1 MRSDGASRPV
11 TSGRHQVQASRG
23 TARGT
28 SRAGSTRRSA
38 AARTRSGASIRRA
51 PANGRRVSRRNGN
64 ARAALGIGAIV
75 LSLLLVFL
83 LVKSVV
89 GCVSRAS
96 DRGDKKTEAPAEQEV
111 VETVAETKPVTI
123 DLVMIGDILQHSW
136 VYQSGFHDDGTRNYD
151 HIFAH
156 IGSEIE
162 GADIKVVNQET
173 ILGGDSFTFSGYPA
187 FNGPQEMGDAEV
199 KAGFNVALRATNH
212 ALDYGYDGLHSE
224 LAYWREKHPE
234 VAVIGAWDPE
244 DPSSSLGDTYIF
256 EKDGFKVALLNF
268 TYGTNDIPDPDG
280 RVSLLEESHVRS
292 AIEAAEA
299 QADMVV
305 VFPHWGEE
313 YNLTPVQDQYDMAE
327 VMMEAGADVIIGGHP
342 HVIEPVEVLTAP
354 DGHKVPCFWSVG
366 NFVSTQ
372 IDNQNLVG
380 GVAKVTM
387 EKASDG
393 SCSVTACSFVP
404 TITHKGTSTDMTTYL
419 LRDYTDDLASSNYL
433 AANDTDNTS
442 LTVAWANDFCTQ
454 VLGPGF
460 DTTSEQLVINPSEL
474 VASAPSATD
483 ATSSTEAEAD
493 ASAEEDAE
501 QLDEAA

>member
-1 MRSDGASRPV
+1 M
-11 TSGRHQVQASRG
+11 
-23 TARGT
+23 
-28 SRAGSTRRSA
+28 
-38 AARTRSGASIRRA
+38 
-51 PANGRRVSRRNGN
+51 
-64 ARAALGIGAIV
+64 
-75 LSLLLVFL
+75 
-83 LVKSVV
+83 
-89 GCVSRAS
+89 
-96 DRGDKKTEAPAEQEV
+96 
-111 VETVAETKPVTI
+111 
-123 DLVMIGDILQHSW
+123 
-136 VYQSGFHDDGTRNYD
+136 
-151 HIFAH
+151 
-156 IGSEIE
+156 
-162 GADIKVVNQET
+162 
-173 ILGGDSFTFSGYPA
+173 
-187 FNGPQEMGDAEV
+187 
-199 KAGFNVALRATNH
+199 
-212 ALDYGYDGLHSE
+212 
-224 LAYWREKHPE
+224 
-234 VAVIGAWDPE
+234 IGAWDPE

-268 TYGTNDIPDPDG
+268 TYGTNDIPDPDN

-387 EKASDG
+387 EKAGDG

-419 LRDYTDDLASSNYL
+419 LRDYTDDLASSNFL
-433 AANDTDNTS
+433 VQNDTDNTS

-460 DTTSEQLVINPSEL
+460 DTTSEQLVIDPAEL

>member
-1 MRSDGASRPV
+1 M
-11 TSGRHQVQASRG
+11 
-23 TARGT
+23 
-28 SRAGSTRRSA
+28 
-38 AARTRSGASIRRA
+38 
-51 PANGRRVSRRNGN
+51 
-64 ARAALGIGAIV
+64 
-75 LSLLLVFL
+75 VFIL
-83 LVKSVV
+83 IKSVV
-89 GCVSRAS
+89 GCVSRAF
-96 DRGDKKTEAPAEQEV
+96 DRDEKKTEAPAEQEV
-111 VETVAETKPVTI
+111 VEVAETKPVTI
-123 DLVMIGDILQHSW
+123 DLVMIGDILQHSG
-136 VYQSGFHDDGTRNYD
+136 VFQSGYQADGSRNYD

-224 LAYWREKHPE
+224 LAFWREKHPE

-268 TYGTNDIPDPDG
+268 TYGTNDIPDPDN

-342 HVIEPVEVLTAP
+342 HVIEPVEILTAP

-387 EKASDG
+387 EKAGDG

-419 LRDYTDDLASSNYL
+419 LRDYTDELASSNYL
-433 AANDTDNTS
+433 ESNYTDNTN

-460 DTTSEQLVINPSEL
+460 DTTSEQLVIDPSEL
-474 VASAPSATD
+474 VATKPPTTTD
-483 ATSSTEAEAD
+483 AAGASEGESD
-493 ASAEEDAE
+493 ASSEEDVE
-501 QLDEAA
+501 GLDEAA